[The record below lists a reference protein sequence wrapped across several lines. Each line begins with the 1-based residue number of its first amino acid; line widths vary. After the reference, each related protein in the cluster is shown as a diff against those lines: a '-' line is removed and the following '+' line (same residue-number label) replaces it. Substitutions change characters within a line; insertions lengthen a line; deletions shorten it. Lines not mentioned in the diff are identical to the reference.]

1 MSILRTPVTP
11 HDHISGPPEAP
22 VTLVEYGDYECPHCG
37 LAHPIVQLLQ
47 ERFRKQLRFVFR
59 HFPLSQVHPN
69 AEPAAETA
77 EFAGAHDRFWQMHD
91 GLFENQERLGPPL
104 FFALADAL
112 ELPTSE
118 LQVAL
123 SSGTYAPRV
132 REHFLGGIRSGV
144 NGTPTFFINGRRHD
158 GSYAFD
164 DLASAIEGQF
174 QLNASV

>member
-1 MSILRTPVTP
+1 
-11 HDHISGPPEAP
+11 
-22 VTLVEYGDYECPHCG
+22 
-37 LAHPIVQLLQ
+37 
-47 ERFRKQLRFVFR
+47 
-59 HFPLSQVHPN
+59 
-69 AEPAAETA
+69 
-77 EFAGAHDRFWQMHD
+77 MHD